1 MLLGRYKH
9 TVDNKN
15 RFMIPS
21 KFRGAFTDR
30 CVLSRD
36 IKNKCVNMY
45 PIGEWEAFT
54 AKINSLPKV
63 SMSNIIDFLLFNS
76 FETEIDSQGRVI
88 INPAQCKE
96 VSINKEIIVIGHGNY
111 VQLWDIGEWTT
122 HNDRLNSPEVHS
134 EMLKQLIDAGF

>member
-9 TVDNKN
+9 TIDNKN

-21 KFRGAFTDR
+21 KFRGVFTDR

-36 IKNKCVNMY
+36 IKNKCINMY
-45 PIGEWEAFT
+45 PVGEWEAFT
-54 AKINSLPKV
+54 AKINALPKV

-88 INPAQCKE
+88 INPAQCE
-96 VSINKEIIVIGHGNY
+96 DVSIKKEIMVIGHGNY
-111 VQLWDIGEWTT
+111 VQIWDIGEWTA
-122 HNDRLNSPEVHS
+122 HNDKLNSNEIHD
-134 EMLKQLIDAGF
+134 EMMKQLIEAGF